1 MRPTTVAL
9 GAVAAGAAA
18 GAAAVAYAALYEVN
32 AFVLREVTVPVLAP
46 GSRPLRILHIS
57 DVHMVP
63 TQEAKQA
70 WLRTLADTEPHLV
83 VNTGDNL
90 AHLDALPSVLDA
102 YGELLDLPGVFV
114 FGSND
119 YFAPILKNPLKYL
132 TGGTGDASKDGK
144 PWWERRKPTLPF
156 ERMREHF
163 TNRGWT
169 DLTNT
174 HASLTIDGR
183 RLAFVGVD
191 DPHLRYDVLDDK
203 PADASADL
211 AIGVA
216 HAPYLRVLDRWNEL
230 GYPLILA
237 GHTHGGQ
244 LCVPFYGALVTNCDL
259 DRKRAS
265 GLHTHAT
272 AGHDPS
278 WMHVSAGLGTSP
290 FAPVRFACRPE
301 ATLLTLTGIDS
312 AGLPA

>member
-9 GAVAAGAAA
+9 GVAAV
-18 GAAAVAYAALYEVN
+18 GAAAVAYSALYEVN
-32 AFVLREVTVPVLAP
+32 AFTLREVTVPVLP
-46 GSRPLRILHIS
+46 RGSKPLRILHIS

-63 TQEAKQA
+63 SQEAKQV
-70 WLRTLADTEPHLV
+70 WLRTLADTEPDLV

-90 AHLDALPSVLDA
+90 AHVDALPSVVDA
-102 YGELLDLPGVFV
+102 YGPLLELPGVFV

-119 YFAPILKNPLKYL
+119 YFSPILKNPFKYL
-132 TGGTGDASKDGK
+132 TGGTGDASGGGAR
-144 PWWERRKPTLPF
+144 WWEHRKPNLPF
-156 ERMREHF
+156 EQMRAAF
-163 TNRGWT
+163 TDRGWT

-174 HASLTIDGR
+174 HASLTVDGR

-191 DPHLRYDVLDDK
+191 DPHLRYDILDDK

-216 HAPYLRVLDRWNEL
+216 HAPYLRVLDRWNAL

-259 DRKRAS
+259 DTKRAS
-265 GLHTHAT
+265 GLHTHST
-272 AGHDPS
+272 PGHDPS

-312 AGLPA
+312 AGLSA

>member
-1 MRPTTVAL
+1 MRPSTVAL
-9 GAVAAGAAA
+9 GVVAT
-18 GAAAVAYAALYEVN
+18 GAAAVAYSALYEVN
-32 AFVLREVTVPVLAP
+32 AFVLREVTVPVLPP
-46 GSRPLRILHIS
+46 GSDPLRILHVS

-70 WLRTLADTEPHLV
+70 WLRSLAATEPDLV

-90 AHLDALPSVLDA
+90 AHPRALPSVLDA
-102 YGELLDLPGVFV
+102 YGDLLDVPGVFV

-119 YFAPILKNPLKYL
+119 YFSPKLKNPVRYL
-132 TGGTGDASKDGK
+132 TGGTGDASSDGEA
-144 PWWERRKPTLPF
+144 WWAHRKPNLPF
-156 ERMREHF
+156 EEMRAAF
-163 TNRGWT
+163 TDRGWT

-174 HASLTIDGR
+174 HASLTVDGR

-191 DPHLRYDVLDDK
+191 DPHLRYDVLDNE
-203 PADASADL
+203 PADTSADL

-259 DRKRAS
+259 DTKRAK
-265 GLHTHAT
+265 GLHTHVT
-272 AGHDPS
+272 PGNDPS
-278 WMHVSAGLGTSP
+278 WMHVSAGCGTSP

-312 AGLPA
+312 AGLSA